1 MLHNLDMPSFVSDDS
16 GNIVSLQRPSEPLGE
31 LRQSREKTN
40 GNTRPPYQKSVKG
53 SFENGLEQGSDR
65 PHGASPILN
74 GEMPNN
80 GELSSMPSGRSSEAS
95 WENKSSRN
103 DSAMSVN
110 GIINGV
116 IENGMKSL
124 ASQNGLPKVS
134 SDRNSVT
141 SMNGGAV
148 QPRPSAETS
157 TKQNSNV
164 ENNGPPKRTAPPPP
178 VSTNPHSTGPL
189 TYNSSLLP
197 ATPTPE
203 TPARSPTTS
212 PHRFSSPPAYPA
224 SNLTIPSGSA
234 TSSLQHPGSQ
244 QLKHR
249 YTLQVPK
256 PGPSGGLKDG
266 EDGVFTSGRFSPT
279 TAAGGR
285 RNSLSLIRRNTRSI
299 HSDMPHEEIPQDED
313 AMRWAEA
320 IRQKRA
326 SKRRR
331 KDEEDDDRVVVGT
344 KVDQN
349 HVNWVTAYNMLTG
362 IRFTVS
368 RTNAKLDRPLTDMD
382 FEQKHKFSFDM

>member
-16 GNIVSLQRPSEPLGE
+16 GHILSLQRPSEPLGE
-31 LRQSREKTN
+31 LRQSREKTS
-40 GNTRPPYQKSVKG
+40 GNTRSPYQKSAKG
-53 SFENGLEQGSDR
+53 SLENGLVQGFDK
-65 PHGASPILN
+65 PNGVGPILN
-74 GEMPNN
+74 GNMPND
-80 GELSSMPSGRSSEAS
+80 GELSSIPNGRSSEAS
-95 WENKSSRN
+95 WENKSPRN

-110 GIINGV
+110 GASNGV
-116 IENGMKSL
+116 IENDTKSPS
-124 ASQNGLPKVS
+124 SQNGLSKVS
-134 SDRNSVT
+134 SDSDSVA
-141 SMNGGAV
+141 SINGGAV
-148 QPRPSAETS
+148 RSAENSGRPNS
-157 TKQNSNV
+157 TG
-164 ENNGPPKRTAPPPP
+164 ENDPPKRVAPLPPI
-178 VSTNPHSTGPL
+178 SANPQSTGPL

-197 ATPTPE
+197 ATPIPD

-224 SNLTIPSGSA
+224 SNLTIPGGS
-234 TSSLQHPGSQ
+234 TTNSFQHPGIQ

-249 YTLQVPK
+249 HTLQVPK
-256 PGPSGGLKDG
+256 PGPSRGSRDG

-279 TAAGGR
+279 TATGGR

-299 HSDMPHEEIPQDED
+299 HSDLPHEEIPQDED

-326 SKRRR
+326 SKRKR

>member
-1 MLHNLDMPSFVSDDS
+1 MLHNLDMPTLVSDDS
-16 GNIVSLQRPSEPLGE
+16 GYIVSLQRPAEPLGE

-40 GNTRPPYQKSVKG
+40 GNTRSPYQKSAKG
-53 SFENGLEQGSDR
+53 SLENGLEQRFDK
-65 PHGASPILN
+65 PYGAGLILN
-74 GEMPNN
+74 GDMPNN
-80 GELSSMPSGRSSEAS
+80 GELSSIPNGRSSGAS

-103 DSAMSVN
+103 DSALSVN
-110 GIINGV
+110 GTINGV
-116 IENGMKSL
+116 IENGMKSP
-124 ASQNGLPKVS
+124 ASQNGLPKMS
-134 SDRNSVT
+134 SDRNSVA

-148 QPRPSAETS
+148 QPRHSAETS
-157 TKQNSNV
+157 VKTNSNS
-164 ENNGPPKRTAPPPP
+164 ENNGPPKRTAPLPP
-178 VSTNPHSTGPL
+178 VSINPHSTSPL

-197 ATPTPE
+197 ATSTAD

-224 SNLTIPSGSA
+224 SNLTVPSGSN
-234 TSSLQHPGSQ
+234 TNSIQHPGNQ

-249 YTLQVPK
+249 HTLQVPK
-256 PGPSGGLKDG
+256 PGPSRGSKDG
-266 EDGVFTSGRFSPT
+266 EDGVFAGGRFSPT
-279 TAAGGR
+279 TATGGR

-320 IRQKRA
+320 IRQRRA

-331 KDEEDDDRVVVGT
+331 KDEDDDKVVVGT